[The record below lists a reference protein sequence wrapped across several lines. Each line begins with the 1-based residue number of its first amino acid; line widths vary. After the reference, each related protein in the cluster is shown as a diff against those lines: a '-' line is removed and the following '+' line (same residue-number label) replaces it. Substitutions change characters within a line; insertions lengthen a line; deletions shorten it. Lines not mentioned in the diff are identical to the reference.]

1 MTERPRPHPRRYH
14 KGNVAEDLKTVAL
27 RILDTE
33 HLEDLSVRRLAREV
47 GVTAANFYNHF
58 PSLNDLLLDI
68 AADALEERS
77 RQTAH
82 ISRTSRTRVEAIR
95 RVGVAFV
102 EFASDRHQLFRVAFG
117 HIPDALDHERF
128 RKASDLAFGRL
139 AELVY
144 GRPVDDA
151 ADWAA
156 SREKYKAAY
165 GLFAM
170 SYGLARIMNERQVPF
185 SKTQRAEMLG
195 FVEGVIDTYVEGQLL
210 RLLAEDA
217 RASSVSA
224 G

>member
-1 MTERPRPHPRRYH
+1 MTESTIRQRRSYH

-27 RILDTE
+27 RILETE
-33 HLEDLSVRRLAREV
+33 RVEDLSVRRLAREV

-82 ISRTSRTRVEAIR
+82 IGRTSRTRRDAIR
-95 RVGVAFV
+95 RAGVSFV
-102 EFASDRHQLFRVAFG
+102 EFASDRRQLFRIMFG
-117 HIPDALDHERF
+117 HIPEALEHQRF

-144 GRPVDDA
+144 GRPVEDADD
-151 ADWAA
+151 WTA
-156 SREKYKAAY
+156 SREQYKAAY
-165 GLFAM
+165 GLFAL
-170 SYGLARIMNERQVPF
+170 SYGLARIMNERHVPF
-185 SKTQRAEMLG
+185 SQEQRAEMLG
-195 FVEGVIDTYVEGQLL
+195 FVEGVINTYVEGQLL
-210 RLLAEDA
+210 DLLALEEA
-217 RASSVSA
+217 QTA